1 VNEAVGLS
9 FAMALRSI
17 LRQAPNVIMIGEIRD
32 LETASIAINASL
44 TGHLVFST
52 LHTNNAPETLTRLLE
67 MGMNPLNISDA
78 FLGVLAQRL
87 VRRLCANCTEDY
99 QPGEEEFEDLRM
111 DFGRDAFDA
120 AGYAYSPNFKMKRA
134 PGCERCNGSGFR
146 GRIGIHELMEA
157 TTDVKILIKKNASSH
172 DLARQAATD
181 GMSTLKQ
188 DGIRKIL
195 EGITTIREVRRVC
208 VE

>member
-1 VNEAVGLS
+1 
-9 FAMALRSI
+9 
-17 LRQAPNVIMIGEIRD
+17 
-32 LETASIAINASL
+32 
-44 TGHLVFST
+44 
-52 LHTNNAPETLTRLLE
+52 

-87 VRRLCANCTEDY
+87 VRRLCASCIEDY
-99 QPGEEEFEDLRM
+99 RPGEEEFEDLRM

-120 AGYAYSPNFKMKRA
+120 SGYTYSPNFTMKRA
-134 PGCERCNGSGFR
+134 PGCERCSGSGFR
-146 GRIGIHELMEA
+146 GRVGIHELMEA
-157 TTDVKILIKKNASSH
+157 TTDIKILIKKNANSH

-181 GMSTLKQ
+181 GMTTLKQ

-195 EGITTIREVRRVC
+195 DGITTIREVRRVC